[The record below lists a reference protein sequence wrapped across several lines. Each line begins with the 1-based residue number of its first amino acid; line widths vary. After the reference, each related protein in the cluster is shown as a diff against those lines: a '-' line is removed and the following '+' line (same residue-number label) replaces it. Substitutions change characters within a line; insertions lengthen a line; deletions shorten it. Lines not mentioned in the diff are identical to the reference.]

1 MAELS
6 IDWFVCINELR
17 DIYKMLQNWYS
28 RLKKKNSDNGT

>member
-17 DIYKMLQNWYS
+17 DIYKMLQNGIAG
-28 RLKKKNSDNGT
+28 LKKRTVTGT